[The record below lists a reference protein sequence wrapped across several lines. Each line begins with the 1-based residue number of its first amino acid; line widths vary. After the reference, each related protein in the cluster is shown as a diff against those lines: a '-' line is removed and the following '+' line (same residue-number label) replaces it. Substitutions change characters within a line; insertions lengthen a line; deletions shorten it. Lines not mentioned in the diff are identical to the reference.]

1 MGYRVMRMMLFF
13 DLPSVTNSDKKEYR
27 KFVKFIKKEGF
38 IMLQESVYVK
48 LATNQTNV
56 DSELKQLKLN
66 LPNGGYVA
74 LLNITE
80 KQFNSISFLCGEFES
95 DVINTDD
102 KFIEL

>member
-1 MGYRVMRMMLFF
+1 MRMMLFF